1 MEWNIVY
8 CTLMLDVV
16 MWLALSSEM
25 WAKAWQV
32 LARGS
37 LPFGA
42 VTTTQE
48 PWACLGR
55 GRIEEKG
62 RLIPTAPASHQTR
75 KHCCLRSSCTHLH
88 VMNKPRRC
96 SQKTCSVN
104 TEIQKLK
111 KKMVF
116 FFLFFLVAPLD
127 LWALSSLSRDWT
139 QSMMVKAP
147 SPNHWTA
154 RELPSVVLKPTQV
167 GVVCHSKVGNCYSAS
182 CTRLTCGW
190 SHHWWPSAPVRQPRE
205 QAGWPQLHPDYCPRL
220 FCKHHLI

>member
-88 VMNKPRRC
+88 VMSKPRRC

-111 KKMVF
+111 KKNGVF
-116 FFLFFLVAPLD
+116 FSFFLVAPLD

-154 RELPSVVLKPTQV
+154 RELPSVVLKPLKLEWFVTQ
-167 GVVCHSKVGNCYSAS
+167 K
-182 CTRLTCGW
+182 
-190 SHHWWPSAPVRQPRE
+190 
-205 QAGWPQLHPDYCPRL
+205 
-220 FCKHHLI
+220 